1 MKVGSSAASLKTMSP
16 CSPKPKAL
24 RIMINRIFLI
34 SFLITAQTYGAGR
47 PQGIDR
53 IDALF
58 DGISSTQ
65 FQIRLMVLDKDRP
78 WDPPPT
84 NENFLFGATV
94 GFSFASDA
102 SYVELRNAIE
112 ALQKT
117 SWTRIDS
124 DGYPRWAWQVI
135 DVTSNTVVFSVL
147 LDDERPRANIGGT
160 WYFVEPVV
168 KERLVT
174 DFVQVATK
182 FASRNLGAVDKVVDQ
197 GDPGSP

>member
-1 MKVGSSAASLKTMSP
+1 
-16 CSPKPKAL
+16 
-24 RIMINRIFLI
+24 
-34 SFLITAQTYGAGR
+34 
-47 PQGIDR
+47 
-53 IDALF
+53 
-58 DGISSTQ
+58 
-65 FQIRLMVLDKDRP
+65 MVLDKDRP

-117 SWTRIDS
+117 SWTRIES

-147 LDDERPRANIGGT
+147 IDDERPRANIGGT
-160 WYFVEPVV
+160 WYLVEPVV

-182 FASRNLGAVDKVVDQ
+182 FASQNLGAVDKVVDQ